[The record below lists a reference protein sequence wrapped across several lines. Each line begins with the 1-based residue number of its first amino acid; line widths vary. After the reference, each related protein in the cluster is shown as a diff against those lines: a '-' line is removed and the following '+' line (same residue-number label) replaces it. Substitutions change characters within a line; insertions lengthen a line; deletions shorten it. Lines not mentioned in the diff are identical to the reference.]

1 MARYNRINLD
11 GVSDTKSGIVT
22 AQTLAGTFLK
32 FNAGT
37 GKFVAATAATLLEK
51 YYVANI
57 NQTSVVITDPIL
69 AGGYVNAEIL
79 SNNREL
85 AGMVAISQTVLVDS
99 PLTLTTGGML
109 KVATGVE
116 VVVGWSTEALTTDGT
131 TPQLVKFL
139 AA

>member
-1 MARYNRINLD
+1 MTRYNRINLD
-11 GVSDTKSGIVT
+11 GISDTKPGIVT
-22 AQTLAGTFLK
+22 AQTLPGTFLK

-57 NQTSVVITDPIL
+57 NQTSVVITTPIL
-69 AGGYVNAEIL
+69 ADGYVNAEIL

-116 VVVGWSTEALTTDGT
+116 VVVGWASEALTTGGT